1 MACVAVVLYD
11 ILKDAALID
20 QHQERE
26 REREREDQVLCLID
40 AANATEICIVMLPLL
55 WIKGSISLAFCSE
68 GIITNY
74 PEAAM

>member
-20 QHQERE
+20 QHPE
-26 REREREDQVLCLID
+26 REREREDQVLCLTG

-55 WIKGSISLAFCSE
+55 WIKGSISLACCRE

>member
-26 REREREDQVLCLID
+26 REREDLVLCLID

-55 WIKGSISLAFCSE
+55 
-68 GIITNY
+68 
-74 PEAAM
+74 

>member
-20 QHQERE
+20 QHPERE

-55 WIKGSISLAFCSE
+55 WIKGSISLACCSE